1 MGWHVITVKVPD
13 HLDELEHS
21 MAENAA
27 EMIDE
32 ALHYIDPSC
41 EADVVEQ
48 AAAEYGSS
56 ADQP

>member
-13 HLDELEHS
+13 HLDELAHS
-21 MAENAA
+21 MATNAA
-27 EMIDE
+27 EMIDQ

-48 AAAEYGSS
+48 ADDNGSS
-56 ADQP
+56 GAES